1 MSWMTLSCGPWPVS
15 YIPATILHN
24 RADSTVTKYL
34 RGISYT
40 GVEHIGFYKLEM
52 TFNENTTVITKL
64 PLSQRPQQY
73 AAAIMDHLLDDF
85 FKKLKT
91 ISKKYSS

>member
-1 MSWMTLSCGPWPVS
+1 MKMVKKITG
-15 YIPATILHN
+15 Y
-24 RADSTVTKYL
+24 
-34 RGISYT
+34 GISYT
-40 GVEHIGFYKLEM
+40 GLGHIGFYKLEM
-52 TFNENTTVITKL
+52 TFNENTTVIITKL

-91 ISKKYSS
+91 TSKK